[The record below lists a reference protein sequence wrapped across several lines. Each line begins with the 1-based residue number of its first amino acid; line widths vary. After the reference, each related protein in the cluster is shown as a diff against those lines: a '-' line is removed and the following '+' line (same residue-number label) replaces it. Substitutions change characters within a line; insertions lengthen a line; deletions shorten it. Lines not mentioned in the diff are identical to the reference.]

1 MVFTCTGSTFTDM
14 SLDYS
19 TDGQLIGNI
28 TAASA
33 WDEYANGTLHIN
45 VAGKKYDDTFTL
57 CDTLTNSSA
66 CGYAGDVQV
75 DLSEIAASHLGSDFS
90 SLASTTFITAA
101 YIDFSVEQDGNATE
115 HCEKNMFASGDKH
128 KQEQKQQVHINPVFL
143 YGTIALLVVVG
154 VGLTARAI
162 KRAAVSLGP
171 VIEVKRHRSSRSIRS
186 LRSRGSRSIPRNDAE
201 VKLVD
206 DERVI
211 V

>member
-1 MVFTCTGSTFTDM
+1 MRLNIAKRTCLHLVTST
-14 SLDYS
+14 SKSKSS
-19 TDGQLIGNI
+19 T
-28 TAASA
+28 
-33 WDEYANGTLHIN
+33 
-45 VAGKKYDDTFTL
+45 
-57 CDTLTNSSA
+57 
-66 CGYAGDVQV
+66 
-75 DLSEIAASHLGSDFS
+75 
-90 SLASTTFITAA
+90 STV
-101 YIDFSVEQDGNATE
+101 SPSPMG
-115 HCEKNMFASGDKH
+115 
-128 KQEQKQQVHINPVFL
+128 HINPVFL